1 MWEAAVEH
9 DIAIRTCVPAHEP
22 ATARSAS
29 ALLAAHGL
37 TLDPGLDVLATA
49 WDAQGLAACLGL
61 DGDVVKCSAAHDRVR
76 GTGVATLLMERITDE
91 AAQRGHTLLFAYTKP
106 ANRAIFEGL
115 GFHTLVSGEHAMLLE
130 NSPFALDAHLA
141 DLRRTALPGER
152 IGAVVLNANPFT
164 LGHRYLVEQA
174 AARCDALHV
183 FVVGED
189 ASFFAADVRLRLVR
203 EGIATLDTS
212 TPIVVHPGSRYIVS
226 RATFPHYF
234 IRGDEAHAVAAAE
247 LDLLLFRERL
257 APALGITDR
266 FVGTEPLS
274 GVTASYNREMRRW
287 LEREPRDAPRIRIHE
302 LPRRELD
309 GAPIS
314 ASRVRALLAA
324 GDLDALAPLV
334 PPPTLRFIRA
344 TYFEKE

>member
-1 MWEAAVEH
+1 MWESAVDH
-9 DIAIRTCVPAHEP
+9 DVTVRVCAPADDP
-22 ATARSAS
+22 ATARTAS
-29 ALLAAHGL
+29 ELLARHDL

-61 DGDVVKCSAAHDRVR
+61 DGDVVKCSATHDRVR
-76 GTGVATLLMERITDE
+76 GTGVAALLMARLTAE
-91 AAQRGHTLLFAYTKP
+91 ATERGHSLLFAYTKP

-115 GFHTLVSGEHAMLLE
+115 GFHTLVVGEHAMLLE

-189 ASFFAADVRLRLVR
+189 ASFFGADVRLRLVR
-203 EGIATLDTS
+203 EGVATMNTG
-212 TPIVVHPGSRYIVS
+212 TPIVVHPGSRYVVS

-247 LDLLLFRERL
+247 LDLLLFREHL
-257 APALGITDR
+257 APALGVTDR

-287 LEREPRDAPRIRIHE
+287 LEFEAREAPRIRVHE

-314 ASRVRALLAA
+314 ASRVRALIAS
-324 GDLDALAPLV
+324 GDLDALAALV
-334 PPPTLRFIRA
+334 PAPTLRFIRA